1 MIVRPKP
8 SVFGLLFIMRGSVVP
23 QIAPRLLGVA
33 VAALAAVFIAARYPV
48 AFGHESVAPFTLI
61 GLALSV
67 FLSFRNNACYDRW
80 WEGRRLWAKAIR
92 EARSFAR
99 AVNALFPGEAQGAL
113 RRRLVRRAIGFAAA
127 LGARLR
133 GRDEARAAA
142 AWLEADEAAR
152 LVGLS
157 DIPGALLRACTV
169 EFAAALNAPAS
180 ADIRFQTLE
189 ARILGLAEAQAG
201 CERIVETPLPFAY
214 SLLLHRTAWVFCLIL
229 PFGLV
234 GALGWWTPAVAVVVA
249 YTLFG
254 LDVLGDELEE
264 PFGLGH
270 NDLPVDALVRQVEIE
285 LLEAIGEPTPPPLKP
300 VGFLLQ

>member
-8 SVFGLLFIMRGSVVP
+8 SVLGLLFILRGSVVP
-23 QIAPRLLGVA
+23 QIAPRLVGVA
-33 VAALAAVFIAARYPV
+33 IAALAAVLVAARYPV

-80 WEGRRLWAKAIR
+80 WEGRRLWAQVIR
-92 EARSFAR
+92 EARGFAR
-99 AVNALFPGEAQGAL
+99 EVAAILPGDGQGAL
-113 RRRLVRRAIGFAAA
+113 RRRLVRRVIAFAAA

-133 GRDEARAAA
+133 SRDEAAAA
-142 AWLEADEAAR
+142 APFLEPEEAASIA
-152 LVGLS
+152 GFGNPP
-157 DIPGALLRACTV
+157 DALLRACTAD
-169 EFAAALNAPAS
+169 FAAALNVPAA

-189 ARILGLAEAQAG
+189 ARILGLSEAQAG
-201 CERIVETPLPFAY
+201 CERIVQTPLPFAY
-214 SLLLHRTAWVFCLIL
+214 GLLLHRTAWVFCLIL

-254 LDVLGDELEE
+254 LGVLGDELEE
-264 PFGLGH
+264 PFGLGQ

-285 LLEAIGEPTPPPLKP
+285 LLQALGDPAPEPLQP
-300 VGFLLQ
+300 VRYLLQ